1 MAESARRSWLT
12 RAEAAA
18 RWLESALLVVLFGG
32 LMLLSVAQIAL
43 RNVFS
48 EGLPWADGLGRL
60 AVLWLAVIGAVAAAR
75 DRKHI
80 SIDLAQRFLPP
91 GWRRAALAVAEAFA
105 AAVCGFMAFYAWRFV
120 ADSRQFGDTLLGNWP
135 AWAFQLVLP
144 AGFAII
150 AYRYALRCLGRVS
163 GAER

>member
-1 MAESARRSWLT
+1 MIESPRRPWLS

-18 RWLESALLVVLFGG
+18 RWLENALLVVLFGG
-32 LMLLSVAQIAL
+32 LMLVSVGQIAL
-43 RNVFS
+43 RNLFS
-48 EGLPWADGLGRL
+48 AGLPWADGLGRL
-60 AVLWLAVIGAVAAAR
+60 AVLWIAVIGAVAAAR

-91 GWRRAALAVAEAFA
+91 GWRRATLAVAEAFA

-120 ADSRQFGDTLLGNWP
+120 ADSREFGDTMLGDWP

-144 AGFAII
+144 VGFAIV
-150 AYRYALRCLGRVS
+150 AYHYTLRCLGRLA